1 MINKPFKILLIGLI
15 VNLSIGILYV
25 WGVFSEP
32 LAEALGVDAKHVDG
46 PYQTSVLPSQ
56 SVYFWPVYGK
66 TK

>member
-1 MINKPFKILLIGLI
+1 M
-15 VNLSIGILYV
+15 NLSIGILYV

-46 PYQTSVLPSQ
+46 PYQTSVFTF
-56 SVYFWPVYGK
+56 SVSLFLAVYGK